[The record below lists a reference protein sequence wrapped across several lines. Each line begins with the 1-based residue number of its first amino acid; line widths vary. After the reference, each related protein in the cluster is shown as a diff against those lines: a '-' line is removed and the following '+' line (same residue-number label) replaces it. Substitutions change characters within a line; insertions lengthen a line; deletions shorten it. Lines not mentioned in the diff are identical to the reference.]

1 MVTVLVRRSGANFCD
16 VLMLIDTRD
25 RPDPEPSPEPI
36 EIDWRLAFW
45 IAACL
50 VLFIAAASVPPLP
63 GVALAFAG
71 VYATFKILVVATGG
85 WGTGLHDWRQ

>member
-1 MVTVLVRRSGANFCD
+1 
-16 VLMLIDTRD
+16 MLIDTRD
-25 RPDPEPSPEPI
+25 QPEREPSPEPI

-45 IAACL
+45 IATCL
-50 VLFIAAASVPPLP
+50 GLFVAAASDPPLP
-63 GVALAFAG
+63 GVALALAG

>member
-1 MVTVLVRRSGANFCD
+1 ML
-16 VLMLIDTRD
+16 LIDPRD

-50 VLFIAAASVPPLP
+50 VLFIAAASVPPLA
-63 GVALAFAG
+63 GVPLALAG

-85 WGTGLHDWRQ
+85 HGTGLQDWRQ

>member
-1 MVTVLVRRSGANFCD
+1 M
-16 VLMLIDTRD
+16 MLIDTRG
-25 RPDPEPSPEPI
+25 RPDPEPPPDPI

-45 IAACL
+45 IVACL
-50 VLFIAAASVPPLP
+50 VLFIGAASAPSLL
-63 GVALAFAG
+63 GVVLALAG